1 MHSITKEMKTSM
13 PRNILALHI
22 RLALVLALLTMV
34 TSCAPSGPV
43 IKVMPTV
50 SSIKVADNVKVPIKI
65 ESIEN
70 LTAFEI
76 HLSFNASVLEVVALN
91 DGDLVKAD
99 FTVQNTFDNT
109 AGTIDYAVAQIN
121 RAPANGSGTLFEIV
135 FRAKD
140 KGDSPLRFRGT
151 QAAQE
156 GVLLSDSSGKA
167 ILVSLTNSSVN
178 VK

>member
-1 MHSITKEMKTSM
+1 MEMKTSM

-22 RLALVLALLTMV
+22 RLALVLVLLTMV

-43 IKVMPTV
+43 IKIMPTV
-50 SSIKVADNVKVPIKI
+50 SSIKVDDNVKVPIKI
-65 ESIEN
+65 ENIEN

-76 HLSFNASVLEVVALN
+76 HLSFNSSVLEVVALN
-91 DGDLVKAD
+91 GGDLIKAD

-109 AGTIDYAVAQIN
+109 VGTIDYAVAQIN
-121 RAPANGSGTLFEIV
+121 RAPVNGSGAILEIV
-135 FRAKD
+135 FHAKA

-156 GVLLSDSSGKA
+156 GVLLSDTSGKA
-167 ILVSLTNSSVN
+167 ILVSLINSSVN